1 MKLAAIT
8 AAALLAASAASAA
21 DLGNTG
27 ISISAELDSRY
38 NVDQEAFTMTMSPE
52 IGYNLSGFALSLGT
66 DVVILQNDA
75 IVLGDALPT
84 INFGAKYGLT
94 AWGLSSEAY
103 FETGYDLELDDMS
116 DIEIGVKFSF

>member
-8 AAALLAASAASAA
+8 VAVLLAAAPVAAA

-27 ISISAELDSRY
+27 ISISAELDNRY

-52 IGYNLSGFALSLGT
+52 IGYNLSGFHLSLGT
-66 DVVILQNDA
+66 DIVILENDT
-75 IVLGDALPT
+75 IVLGDTRPT
-84 INFGAKYGLT
+84 IDFGAKYGLT

-103 FETGYDLELDDMS
+103 FETGYNLELNNMS